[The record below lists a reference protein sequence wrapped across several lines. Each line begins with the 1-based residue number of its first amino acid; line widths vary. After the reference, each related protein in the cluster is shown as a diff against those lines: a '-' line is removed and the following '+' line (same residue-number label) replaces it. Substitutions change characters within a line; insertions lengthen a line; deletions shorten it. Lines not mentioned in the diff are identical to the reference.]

1 MTITH
6 KTFPDTPDPRLA
18 SLARVIANLNTCIHS
33 RNAGNPPGAAL
44 SSQAQ
49 KHPVGNKQNTLR
61 PDQVAREYEGQ
72 V

>member
-1 MTITH
+1 MTTTH

-49 KHPVGNKQNTLR
+49 KRPVGNKQNTLR
-61 PDQVAREYEGQ
+61 DGDLA
-72 V
+72 